1 MWNPRGKRILI
12 VGLGKSGLSAARA
25 TAPLGAVLWGC
36 DAKTEAAL
44 GADAVRLL
52 GGGARLFAG
61 GATPPRD
68 ASFDT
73 LILSPGVPPDL
84 PFIRAARDGGAE
96 VIGEIELAYRLGGG
110 RYIAVTGTNG
120 KTTTATLIDAICR
133 AAGQRTELVGNIGLP
148 ATDRAR
154 ASADANTLTV
164 AELSSFQLETIRDFR
179 PAVSVLLNITPDHL
193 DRHKTMENYA
203 AAKARIFMNQTERD
217 CFVVNRDDAAAF
229 ALAGKCA
236 AKVVPFSR
244 LQSLDTGAYVENGR
258 ICVRD
263 GAGRRFAICG
273 ADELRIPGAHNLENA
288 LAAAAATL
296 FFGIPAAAIARALRD
311 FTGVA
316 HRLEFVDAIG
326 GVRFVNDS
334 KGTNPDSS
342 VKALE
347 ATAPG
352 ILLIAGGYDK
362 RADFDAFIDAFDG
375 RVRKLLLLGATAE
388 KIAAAAAARGFR
400 DIAFCADMEACVE
413 AGFRAAR
420 PGDTV
425 LLSPACA
432 SWDMY
437 GCFEERGEH
446 FKTCVRALKD
456 RIESAAGFAR

>member
-1 MWNPRGKRILI
+1 L
-12 VGLGKSGLSAARA
+12 
-25 TAPLGAVLWGC
+25 
-36 DAKTEAAL
+36 
-44 GADAVRLL
+44 
-52 GGGARLFAG
+52 
-61 GATPPRD
+61 
-68 ASFDT
+68 
-73 LILSPGVPPDL
+73 
-84 PFIRAARDGGAE
+84 
-96 VIGEIELAYRLGGG
+96 IGEIELAYRLGGG

-120 KTTTATLIDAICR
+120 KTTTATLIAEICK
-133 AAGQRTELVGNIGLP
+133 AAGRRTELVGNMGLP
-148 ATDRAR
+148 ATERAH
-154 ASADANTLTV
+154 ASADAETLTV

-179 PAVSVLLNITPDHL
+179 PEVSVLLNITPDHL
-193 DRHKTMENYA
+193 DRHKSMENYA
-203 AAKARIFMNQTERD
+203 AAKARVYMNQTESD

-229 ALAGKCA
+229 ATAARCA
-236 AKVVPFSR
+236 AKLVPFSR
-244 LQSLDTGAYVENGR
+244 LQSRDMGAFVEDGR

-263 GAGRRFAICG
+263 AAGERFALCG
-273 ADELRIPGAHNLENA
+273 TDELKIPGAHNLENA

-296 FFGIPAAAIARALRD
+296 FAGIPAADIARALRA

-316 HRLEFVDAIG
+316 HRLELVDTIG

-334 KGTNPDSS
+334 KGTNPASS
-342 VKALE
+342 VKAVE

-362 RADFDAFIDAFDG
+362 HADFDALVASFG
-375 RVRKLLLLGATAE
+375 GKVGKLLLMGATAE

-400 DIAFCADMEACVE
+400 DIVFCADMEACVE

-446 FKTCVRALKD
+446 FKRCVRGIGGKHA
-456 RIESAAGFAR
+456 